1 MPARPKRL
9 YIIHHSHTDIG
20 YTETQARIE
29 RWQID
34 YIPQALAILDRAEAD
49 KPEWK
54 GFRWQ
59 CETFWPVER
68 FLAVATPEERHRFEE
83 AVRDGDIGLSGNM
96 LNLNELAGPTLL
108 EHVTARATDYG
119 EQIGMPIQSALMADI
134 NGFGW
139 GTCQTLL
146 DHGIQN
152 MFTCINEHHGHCPF
166 PRHTP
171 FWWESVEGERLLVWH
186 GAHYHFGNELGLVPE
201 ALSSYTIKDD
211 CDAEMIY
218 GDNWPVAERRIPRL
232 FEQLEAEGYPLDFL
246 GVMASGLRSDNGPPN
261 PRIIETIHRWNE
273 AHGNEIRL
281 EMVTL
286 DQFFEVLREEMGEL
300 PVYRGDWPDWWSDGL
315 ASLPLA
321 TRHYREAQR
330 SWHLLN
336 RLTDAFPEIP
346 AQGTTQIEENLLLY
360 AEHTFGHSDAMGD
373 PFQGIVHSISAR
385 KQAYAVEALQQ
396 VEDKLDAAK
405 IALGGSTFRAD
416 LPLRYTV
423 INPWQHPL
431 TVIVGL
437 AVGHQEYHEKKLHR
451 GVKVVRLD
459 SGETVAHQA
468 RAVPRGAEFM
478 VQLALDPGQRVE
490 LTIEATLEREM
501 PVETPVVVNE
511 LDSLT
516 EPTSRI
522 ETPFCSIGWE
532 GERGIV
538 EWKDGEGRSLLRE
551 DHPHAPFAPVYERTP
566 EPDGT
571 RQRHVRWEMHMNR
584 KGAAVE
590 RFESRFTGPVWLDRG
605 PLLTRITLGFELEG
619 VEFGTVEL
627 QVWHGAPRVDVAVR
641 LNKESRWEPENLYIP
656 LPFATPSGRNLWLAK
671 TGAAVRPR
679 IDQIPNTLT
688 DWYCVQEGFALVGE
702 ADGLAVAPHDSPLI
716 QTGPLTPGDRHLH
729 DPATP
734 TPDPE
739 FLYAW
744 AMTNY
749 WETNFEASLAGFHEF
764 RFSLTWGQS
773 DGTPESPLN
782 QVRHLAHE
790 AVVFRRKEAD

>member
-9 YIIHHSHTDIG
+9 YVIHHSHTDIG
-20 YTETQARIE
+20 YTETQKRIE

-34 YIPQALAILDRAEAD
+34 YIRQALAILDRAKQD

-59 CETFWPVER
+59 CEIFWVVER
-68 FLAVATPEERHRFEE
+68 FLAGATDSEKARFEQ
-83 AVRDGDIGLSGNM
+83 AVREGDIGLSGNM

-108 EHVTARATDYG
+108 DRVTRRAIRYG
-119 EQIGMPIQSALMADI
+119 QEIGVPIESALMADI

-139 GTCQTLL
+139 GSCQTLL
-146 DHGIQN
+146 DHGIRN

-171 FWWESVEGERLLVWH
+171 FWWEAPDGERLLVWH

-201 ALSSYTIKDD
+201 AISSYTIKDD

-232 FEQLEAEGYPLDFL
+232 FDQLEAEGYPLDFL

-261 PRIIETIHRWNE
+261 PRISETIQRWNE
-273 AHGNEIRL
+273 VHGGEITID
-281 EMVTL
+281 MVTL
-286 DQFFEVLREEMGEL
+286 EQFFEVLREEMGEL

-321 TRHYREAQR
+321 TRQFREAQR

-336 RLTDAFPEIP
+336 RLVESFPEIP
-346 AQGTTQIEENLLLY
+346 ELESQKIEENLLLY

-373 PFQGIVHSISAR
+373 PWLEIVHSISSR
-385 KQAYAVEALQQ
+385 KQAYAVEALQE
-396 VEDKLDAAK
+396 VEDQLDAAK

-423 INPWQHPL
+423 LNPWQHSL
-431 TVIVGL
+431 TTIIGL
-437 AVGHQEYHEKKLHR
+437 GVGHQEYHEKKLHR
-451 GVKVVRLD
+451 GVKVTRLD
-459 SGETVAHQA
+459 TGEPLVHQA
-468 RAVPRGAEFM
+468 RAVPRGAEFL
-478 VQLALDPGQRVE
+478 VQLTLEPGQRVE
-490 LTIEATLEREM
+490 LAIEPTLENDT
-501 PVETPVVVNE
+501 PVETAVVANE

-516 EPTSRI
+516 DPPTSI
-522 ETPFCSIGWE
+522 VTPFSTIRWAE
-532 GERGIV
+532 GKGLV
-538 EWKDGEGRSLLRE
+538 EWLDGAGVSLLRE
-551 DHPHAPFAPVYERTP
+551 EHPHAPFAPVYERTP
-566 EPDGT
+566 EARGVQ
-571 RQRHVRWEMHMNR
+571 QRAVRWAMHMNR
-584 KGAAVE
+584 KGEQVE
-590 RFESRFTGPVWLDRG
+590 RFESRFTGATWLDRG
-605 PLLTRITLGFELEG
+605 PLLQRVILGFELEG
-619 VEFGTVEL
+619 VEHGTVEL
-627 QVWHGAPRVDVAVR
+627 QAWNGAPRVDVAVR

-656 LPFATPSGRNLWLAK
+656 LPFSSGSGRELWLAK

-679 IDQIPNTLT
+679 IDQIPGTLT
-688 DWYCVQEGFALVGE
+688 DWYCVQEGLALVG
-702 ADGLAVAPHDSPLI
+702 DQNGLAIACPDAPLI
-716 QTGPLTPGDRHLH
+716 QTGPLDPGDRPLH
-729 DPATP
+729 DPSTP
-734 TPDPE
+734 APDPE

-764 RFSLTWGQS
+764 RFTVSWDQS
-773 DGTPESPLN
+773 ATTPESTLN
-782 QVRHLAHE
+782 HLRHLGHQ
-790 AVVFRRKEAD
+790 AVVLRQKP